1 MREVL
6 QTRNRAFG
14 PNGVPTTSRQ
24 TSATRTDTTSRLPI
38 SRGST
43 NKRYEP
49 STHLRP
55 AWPPR
60 FRHLA
65 NHHFSWRDHDRE
77 LPFTVFGGEFKGKRV
92 LVTGG
97 TKGIG
102 EAIARRFAL
111 GGASVATTARS
122 EVANGQDSALFIKAD
137 IGTARG
143 VQNVVDC
150 IQREWGGLDILVNN
164 VGGTET
170 KAGGFEVLSDEDW
183 QRILEVNLL
192 AAVRL
197 DRAFLPG
204 MIERKSGVVIHI
216 SSVQHRLP
224 FSNSTLA
231 YAAAKG
237 ALATYSKGLAKG
249 VAPKGVRVTMISPGF
264 IETSGAKG
272 MIADISR
279 GSGISEDAAR
289 QRIMDMLGGIPMG
302 RIGRPEEVA
311 ELAAFLASDRG
322 AFISGTDYIIDG
334 GTIPTT

>member
-1 MREVL
+1 M
-6 QTRNRAFG
+6 
-14 PNGVPTTSRQ
+14 TS
-24 TSATRTDTTSRLPI
+24 SYP
-38 SRGST
+38 
-43 NKRYEP
+43 
-49 STHLRP
+49 
-55 AWPPR
+55 
-60 FRHLA
+60 
-65 NHHFSWRDHDRE
+65 FS
-77 LPFTVFGGEFKGKRV
+77 VFGDEFKSKRV

-102 EAIARRFAL
+102 AAIVRRFEL
-111 GGASVATTARS
+111 SGASVGTTARS
-122 EVANGQDSALFIKAD
+122 ERAAGQSALSIKAD
-137 IGTARG
+137 IGTASG
-143 VQNVVDC
+143 VQNVVDR
-150 IQREWGGLDILVNN
+150 IQREWGGLDVLVNN

-183 QRILEVNLL
+183 QGILEVNLL

-197 DRAFLPG
+197 DRASLPG

-216 SSVQHRLP
+216 SSVAHRLP

-272 MIADISR
+272 MIDDIAR

-289 QRIMDMLGGIPMG
+289 QRIMDMLGGIPIG
-302 RIGRPEEVA
+302 RPGRPEEVA
-311 ELAAFLASDRG
+311 ELVAFLASDRG
-322 AFISGTDYIIDG
+322 AFISGADYIIDG

>member
-1 MREVL
+1 M
-6 QTRNRAFG
+6 
-14 PNGVPTTSRQ
+14 
-24 TSATRTDTTSRLPI
+24 TDS
-38 SRGST
+38 
-43 NKRYEP
+43 Y
-49 STHLRP
+49 
-55 AWPPR
+55 
-60 FRHLA
+60 
-65 NHHFSWRDHDRE
+65 
-77 LPFTVFGGEFKGKRV
+77 PFTVFGGEFKGKRV

-111 GGASVATTARS
+111 SGASLATTARS
-122 EVANGQDSALFIKAD
+122 EAAHGQVSALFIKAD

-170 KAGGFEVLSDEDW
+170 KRGGFEVLSDEDW
-183 QRILEVNLL
+183 QRILDVNLL

-216 SSVQHRLP
+216 SSVAHRLP

-289 QRIMDMLGGIPMG
+289 QRIMDMLGGIPIG
-302 RIGRPEEVA
+302 RTGRPEEVA
-311 ELAAFLASDRG
+311 ELVAFLASDRG
-322 AFISGTDYIIDG
+322 AFISGADYIIDG
-334 GTIPTT
+334 GTMPTT